1 MAAAPTLSYSGF
13 RAYAECPLR
22 WKFLY
27 VDRLRE
33 KPRSFFSF
41 GRSVHAALERFVA
54 PLVVEGGLPGKGA
67 GGQRT
72 LRDFSG
78 PETDPSVAQTPMDL
92 SGLLGIYREEWVSEG
107 YTSAQEEESYFDLGV
122 DLLTRFHSVYVKE
135 APRPVAVEK
144 DLRAELE
151 GVPIHGIVDRL
162 DRTEGGGL
170 EVLDYK
176 TSKELSLKD
185 AQLSDQLTLYQVLV
199 EQNYGR
205 PVESLTLYHL
215 RSLSA
220 LRTPRRPPEAI
231 QDLGI
236 RLGEVSDGIR
246 SGHYEPRVGSWCR
259 WCDFR
264 SLCPEFKEVPAG
276 SRERI
281 VTLVDRYA
289 ELLSERRQAR
299 QEMEAIEEEM
309 EGLALGLGVHRFRGS
324 RLSLHRQARRSW
336 HFPPEATLP
345 LLRAHALE
353 ARAGGGDPDRTA
365 ALLRDPEVPA
375 RLRRLLAGQG
385 KLELRYTW
393 EPEGSDPH

>member
-27 VDRLRE
+27 VDHLRE

-54 PLVVEGGLPGKGA
+54 PLVAEGEPPAKGA

-78 PETDPSVAQTPMDL
+78 PASGPSPAPMDL
-92 SGLLGIYREEWVSEG
+92 AGLLDLYRAEWVSEG
-107 YTSAQEEESYFDLGV
+107 YLSAQEEQGYFDLGI
-122 DLLTRFHSVYVKE
+122 DLLTRFHSAYVRE

-185 AQLSDQLTLYQVLV
+185 AQVSDQLTLYQVLV
-199 EQNYGR
+199 EQNYDR

-246 SGHYEPRVGSWCR
+246 SGHYEPRVGPWCR

-264 SLCPEFKEVPAG
+264 SVCPEFKEVPVG
-276 SRERI
+276 SRDR
-281 VTLVDRYA
+281 VAALVDRYA
-289 ELLSERRQAR
+289 ELLSERRRAR
-299 QEMEAIEEEM
+299 QEMEAINEEL
-309 EGLALGLGVHRFRGS
+309 EGLARSLGVHRFRG
-324 RLSLHRQARRSW
+324 RNLSLHRQARRSW
-336 HFPPEATLP
+336 RFPPEATLP
-345 LLRAHALE
+345 LLRAHDLE
-353 ARAGGGDPDRTA
+353 SRAGGGDPERTA

-375 RLRRLLAGQG
+375 RLRRELAGQG
-385 KLELRYTW
+385 KLELTYTW
-393 EPEGSDPH
+393 EPDGNDPS